1 MQQSSASKTL
11 HAATQPGGMTISLDG
26 EVALVTAATRGIG
39 GECVRALATA
49 GAAVAIGC
57 RDLAAGEA
65 LAATVRS
72 LGHKAMAVP
81 MDLQDTASI
90 ERAVAFAEAELG
102 VVTILVNNAG
112 HSLPSAA
119 LNVSPDAFD
128 SMFDL
133 NVKAAYFASQAVA
146 KRMMAA
152 QRSGAIVN
160 IASQAGL
167 VALRDESVYCM
178 TKAAMLHMTRC
189 LAVEWAPS
197 KIRVNA
203 VAPTFVHTD
212 GTKKWLDDP
221 QFLKSV
227 VDRIPLGRVGSMHE
241 VAGPVVFLASRAA
254 SLITG
259 ATLAI
264 DGGWTA
270 V

>member
-1 MQQSSASKTL
+1 MQQSSTSKTL
-11 HAATQPGGMTISLDG
+11 QAAQPGGMTISLDG
-26 EVALVTAATRGIG
+26 DVALVTAATRGIG
-39 GECVRALATA
+39 SECVRALAAA

-57 RDLAAGEA
+57 RDLSAGEA
-65 LAATVRS
+65 FAAS
-72 LGHKAMAVP
+72 LRTQGHKAMAVP

-90 ERAVAFAEAELG
+90 EQAVAFAEAELG
-102 VVTILVNNAG
+102 VVTVLVNNAG
-112 HSLPSAA
+112 HSLPATA
-119 LNVSPDAFD
+119 LDVSPDAFD

-133 NVKAAYFASQAVA
+133 NVKAAYFAAQAVA

-152 QRSGAIVN
+152 QRPGAIVN

-189 LAVEWAPS
+189 LAVEWAS
-197 KIRVNA
+197 SNIRVNA
-203 VAPTFVHTD
+203 VAPTFVRTD
-212 GTKKWLDDP
+212 GTKKWLDDS
-221 QFLKSV
+221 QFLQSV
-227 VDRIPLGRVGSMHE
+227 VDRIPLGRVGSTHE
-241 VAGPVVFLASRAA
+241 VAEPVVFLASRAA